1 MRTMSSD
8 PGTVVAPPTLQ
19 GGPTGPDHPE
29 GPDGQEADPA
39 APGGPTA
46 GGAPTRQR
54 PPRPILAGRYRLAR
68 RIGKGG
74 MGEVIGARDEQ
85 IGRDVAIKRMR
96 AAAPNARAIQR
107 FLREASIQG
116 RLEHPAI
123 VPVHEIGRDSD
134 GLPFFVMKKL
144 TGTTL
149 AKVIADPA
157 HAEKFGPQT
166 VLRAFAEVC
175 LAVELAHVRGIVHRD
190 LKPDNILLGDFGEV
204 YVLDWGVAKIIGEDD
219 DGEFADVGSGSGE
232 HATAVGTTIGTP
244 GYMAPEQACG
254 MPDIDGRTDIYTL
267 GCVLFEILAGEPLHP
282 RGTEGMRSALAGRD
296 ARPSLRAPARA
307 IAPELD
313 ALCVAATATDRDERI
328 QTARELGDR
337 VQRFLDG
344 DRDLARRRD
353 LARDHLASAQQ
364 AFDQGQRQGHGEV
377 DAPGPSDA
385 LRRTAMRQAA
395 AALALDPALDGAA
408 ELVGRLMLDPPRT
421 TPREVDEAIAAD
433 EVRTARDNAR
443 AGLWAL
449 IACFAFTPLLW
460 WIAPS
465 GSPYVAWFTGVLFF
479 SCAVYLYAY
488 HGATPRPGLVILG
501 NTVMIATVARMFSP
515 ILIAPGVAAVLAMAM
530 VLSPRLSVLGSAV
543 NVGVLFVA
551 AALAPMALERLDVI
565 SRTIS
570 IDPNGILLR
579 APAVAGAEGPSLLV
593 AILYTIGL
601 TVGTC
606 WMAHAMRERAREAH
620 RHLHLQAW
628 QLRQLVPR

>member
-1 MRTMSSD
+1 MSTD
-8 PGTVVAPPTLQ
+8 PGTVVGPPTVDGAALAPAPPDDDLADTL
-19 GGPTGPDHPE
+19 
-29 GPDGQEADPA
+29 
-39 APGGPTA
+39 PGERG
-46 GGAPTRQR
+46 QR
-54 PPRPILAGRYRLAR
+54 PPRPVLAGRYRLSR

-74 MGEVIGARDEQ
+74 MGEVIGARDMQ
-85 IGRDVAIKRMR
+85 VGRDVAIKRMR
-96 AAAPNARAIQR
+96 AAAPHERAIQR

-123 VPVHEIGRDSD
+123 PPVHEIGRDTD

-157 HAEKFGPQT
+157 QAARFGLQT

-204 YVLDWGVAKIIGEDD
+204 YVLDWGVAKVIGED
-219 DGEFADVGSGSGE
+219 DGEFADVVSGSGE

-267 GCVLFEILAGEPLHP
+267 GLVLFEILAGEPLHP
-282 RGTEGMRSALAGRD
+282 RGPEGMRSALAGRD
-296 ARPSLRAPARA
+296 ARPSQRAPGRE

-313 ALCVAATATDRDERI
+313 ALCVAATATEREQRI

-353 LARDHLASAQQ
+353 LARDHLAQAQG
-364 AFDQGQRQGHGEV
+364 AFERGD
-377 DAPGPSDA
+377 SDE
-385 LRRTAMRQAA
+385 LRRTAMREAV
-395 AALALDPALDGAA
+395 AALALDPALHGAA
-408 ELVGRLMLDPPRT
+408 ELVGRLMLEPPRT
-421 TPREVDEAIAAD
+421 TPREVEAAIAVD
-433 EVRTARDNAR
+433 EVHTARDNAR
-443 AGLWAL
+443 AGIWAL
-449 IACFAFTPLLW
+449 GACILFIPLLW
-460 WIAPS
+460 WIAPAS
-465 GSPYVAWFTGVLFF
+465 SPYIAGFTSVVLFSAALYF
-479 SCAVYLYAY
+479 YAY
-488 HGATPRPGLVILG
+488 HGATPKPGLVILG
-501 NTVMIATVARMFSP
+501 NTVMIAMVGRMFSP
-515 ILIAPGVAAVLAMAM
+515 ILIAPGVAAVLAMAL
-530 VLSPRLSVLGSAV
+530 VLTPRLSVLGSAV
-543 NVGVLFVA
+543 NIGVLFIA
-551 AALAPMALERLDVI
+551 AALAPMILERLDVI

-570 IDPNGILLR
+570 IDDRGILLR
-579 APAVAGAEGPSLLV
+579 APAIGGAEGPTLIV
-593 AILYTIGL
+593 AILYMVGL

-606 WMAHAMRERAREAH
+606 WMAHAMRERARLAH

-628 QLRQLVPR
+628 QLRQLVP